1 MATRGRK
8 AGAAESGAGNVVD
21 LAEFRRRGA
30 GMGDSRMLT
39 REDCLSMLGG
49 IAPLSPELASLLGL
63 PERMFLIDAGGG
75 SQPSLSSEPGKD
87 AAGVAGHLLMGLD
100 FPSSVPDFGIVVSS
114 QGGNAFCTLLDKK
127 RKIIVCSPVRNA
139 FAEEGSWVS
148 FTADLKEALKQA
160 RALAERGEEF
170 DFAIMNDGMFSSR

>member
-21 LAEFRRRGA
+21 LAEFRKLGA
-30 GMGDSRMLT
+30 GMHEQGMLT
-39 REDCLSMLGG
+39 REDCLKMLRN
-49 IAPLSPELASLLGL
+49 IAPLDQELAGLLGL

-75 SQPSLSSEPGKD
+75 SQPSLSSEPGND
-87 AAGVAGHLLMGLD
+87 ISGVAGHLLRGLD
-100 FPSSVPDFGIVVSS
+100 FPAAVPDFGIIISS

-139 FAEEGSWVS
+139 FADEGSWVS
-148 FTADLKEALKQA
+148 FAADLKDALKHA
-160 RALAERGEEF
+160 RYLAERGDEF
-170 DFAIMNDGMFSSR
+170 NFAMVSDGMLSSC